1 MRTVPD
7 LRLAPALADQASVV
21 LPLVV
26 VAQPAEDGT
35 RVAGAF
41 PRPAAELVGGR
52 EKQHDQ
58 RLLVIGLRGKDVEAD
73 ALRLLRL
80 VEQPVSL
87 CLGERAWNGLA
98 GDRLELPHDASRSGP
113 RTEDAKELSERIVH
127 LVDHPFFQRDDRVV
141 GDVDLFRTDPG
152 AALGDVAVTDA
163 LQLLE

>member
-1 MRTVPD
+1 M
-7 LRLAPALADQASVV
+7 ALEE
-21 LPLVV
+21 P
-26 VAQPAEDGT
+26 
-35 RVAGAF
+35 
-41 PRPAAELVGGR
+41 
-52 EKQHDQ
+52 
-58 RLLVIGLRGKDVEAD
+58 D

-80 VEQPVSL
+80 VEQPVPL

-152 AALGDVAVTDA
+152 AALGDVAVPDA
-163 LQLLE
+163 MQLLELPGPLFDVERVHLQRRDVGDDARADGRLGRLVLTDPVAQLLAEEASHALAGVLHALD